1 MVGRWVA
8 KESLDAPNSIIP
20 ASLTILWFKEVKIV
34 LDQENSS
41 DDEEKIRYRVMR
53 LCLPYR
59 HQSYAAYQK
68 NERCR

>member
-1 MVGRWVA
+1 MVGPWVA

-20 ASLTILWFKEVKIV
+20 ASLTILWCKEVKIV

-41 DDEEKIRYRVMR
+41 DDEEKIRHRVMC

-68 NERCR
+68 